1 MDQIVGTTKKHPFAA
16 YNAAGEEIT
25 SLTNVKGYYSINGET
40 KNSFTPE
47 ISTYDSDMHSF
58 YLTIPDIMAVFP
70 HDSLQ
75 ISLTATEGTAD
86 ILINVIPDPE
96 SFAKASE
103 LASIKA
109 ITELLPTKT
118 EFDTAIDSIP
128 SVSEILEAIDNEVLD
143 GTYTRIQVERILAA
157 VLAGNRTRSGGI
169 DTFRGLDGS
178 TPRLITTLAP
188 DGRTVINRDGD

>member
-1 MDQIVGTTKKHPFAA
+1 MDQIIGTTKKHPFAA

-25 SLTNVKGYYSINGET
+25 TLTNIIGYYSINGEP
-40 KNSFTPE
+40 KIPFTPE
-47 ISTYDSDMHSF
+47 ISEYDTDMHSF
-58 YLTIPDIMAVFP
+58 YLIIPDVMVVSP
-70 HDSLQ
+70 YDSLQ
-75 ISLTATEGTAD
+75 ISLTSTEGTAD
-86 ILINVIPDPE
+86 ILINIVPDPE
-96 SFAKASE
+96 SFAKASD
-103 LASIKA
+103 LAEIIA

-128 SVSEILEAIDNEVLD
+128 TVSEIISAIDNEIID
-143 GTYTRIQVERILAA
+143 GTYTRVQVERIIAA
-157 VLAGNRTRSGGI
+157 VLAGTRTRSGGI

>member
-25 SLTNVKGYYSINGET
+25 TLTNITGYYSINGET

-47 ISTYDSDMHSF
+47 ISAYDSDMHSF

-109 ITELLPTKT
+109 ITELLPT
-118 EFDTAIDSIP
+118 
-128 SVSEILEAIDNEVLD
+128 EILEAIDNEVLD

-178 TPRLITTLAP
+178 KPRLITTLAP

>member
-1 MDQIVGTTKKHPFAA
+1 VDQIVGTTKKHPFAA

-25 SLTNVKGYYSINGET
+25 TLTNITGYYSINGET

-47 ISTYDSDMHSF
+47 ISAYDSDMHSF
-58 YLTIPDIMAVFP
+58 YLTIPDLMVVSP

-109 ITELLPTKT
+109 ITELLPT
-118 EFDTAIDSIP
+118 
-128 SVSEILEAIDNEVLD
+128 EILEAIDNEVLD

-178 TPRLITTLAP
+178 KPRLITTLAP

>member
-47 ISTYDSDMHSF
+47 ISAYDSDMHSF

-109 ITELLPTKT
+109 ITELLPT
-118 EFDTAIDSIP
+118 
-128 SVSEILEAIDNEVLD
+128 EILEAIDNEVIE
-143 GTYTRIQVERILAA
+143 GTYTRIEIERMIAA
-157 VLAGNRTRSGGI
+157 VLIGNETR
-169 DTFRGLDGS
+169 DTGTSTFTGLDGETQRVVAS
-178 TPRLITTLAP
+178 LSPSRRTITTL
-188 DGRTVINRDGD
+188 DGD